1 MVQILLAL
9 LAGILTVSAP
19 CILLPLPILFGA
31 SVGQTSKTRPIF
43 ITLGFITT
51 FSILALGL
59 QYAVSKFGI
68 NPNYIRNT
76 AAFVLLVM
84 SGFMIWPKP
93 FEILMSHMS
102 GLITKASGISKSA
115 GSGNAGG
122 FITGVVIGAVWA
134 PCAGPILASI
144 ITLIIFQQETFRAG
158 VLLIAYA
165 IGAGIPM
172 LLIAYGGQTLT
183 TRIKSIAKYSNKIQQ
198 AFGVILIFVATSI
211 FFQYDTYI
219 QAWLLERVPFLGA
232 GLEKSILGEKNLSE
246 VKNKDNSN
254 TTLEEEY
261 KERQSQTVMKTELDV
276 YGKAPEIRG
285 ITNWI
290 NSNPLTLA
298 ELKGKVVLVDFW
310 TYSCINCIRTL
321 PYVTN
326 WYNKYKDQGFVVIG
340 IHAPEFEFEKINSN
354 VEKAVK
360 LYNIHYPVAQDNGFA
375 TWRAYSNQFWP
386 AHYLIDKNGDVVYT
400 HFGEGKYEITENNI
414 RYLLGLEVG
423 TETTDVS
430 KLNQIK
436 SPEMYFGL
444 NRLENLSSGQRASAD
459 AYDYIIPNR
468 LDVNNFA
475 LSGKWKFD
483 QDKAIFLGSQ
493 GKIKLHF
500 NSAKVHMVA
509 ESSKAQTIL
518 VKVDDKPP
526 VLINIAGSDLY
537 TLFDSE
543 EYREHV
549 MEITIPEAG
558 FEAFTFTF
566 G

>member
-31 SVGQTSKTRPIF
+31 SVGQTSRTRPIF
-43 ITLGFITT
+43 ITLGFIAT
-51 FSILALGL
+51 FSVLALSL
-59 QYAVSKFGI
+59 QYAVSKFDI
-68 NPNYIRNT
+68 NPNYIRDT
-76 AAFVLLVM
+76 AAVVLLLM
-84 SGFMIWPKP
+84 AGFMIWPKP
-93 FEILMSHMS
+93 FEILMTHLS
-102 GLITKASGISKSA
+102 GFITKVSGISKRA
-115 GSGNAGG
+115 GNGNLGG
-122 FITGVVIGAVWA
+122 FITGIIIGAVWA

-144 ITLIIFQQETFRAG
+144 LTLIILQQETFRAG
-158 VLLIAYA
+158 LLLISYA
-165 IGAGIPM
+165 TGAGIPM
-172 LLIAYGGQTLT
+172 LIIAYGGQTLT
-183 TRIKSIAKYSNKIQQ
+183 TKIKSITRYSTRIQQ
-198 AFGVILIFVATSI
+198 IFGIILILVATSI
-211 FFQYDTYI
+211 FFQYDTFI
-219 QAWLLERVPFLGA
+219 QAWLIERVPFFGA
-232 GLEKSILGEKNLSE
+232 GLEKNILGG
-246 VKNKDNSN
+246 KDLSN
-254 TTLEEEY
+254 TNNKEGTNSKLEKEL
-261 KERQSQTVMKTELDV
+261 KERQLKTTLKTEIDE

-298 ELKGKVVLVDFW
+298 ELKGKVVLIDFW

-326 WYNKYKDQGFVVIG
+326 WYDKYKDQGFVVIG
-340 IHAPEFEFEKINSN
+340 IHAPEFEFEKLNSN
-354 VEKAVK
+354 VEKAVRR
-360 LYNIHYPVAQDNGFA
+360 YNIHYPVAQDNGFA
-375 TWRAYSNQFWP
+375 TWRAYSNQYWP

-414 RYLLGLEVG
+414 KYLLDLEVG
-423 TETTDVS
+423 TETTDAS

-444 NRLENLSSGQRASAD
+444 NRLENLSSGQRASTD
-459 AYDYIIPNR
+459 VHDYVIPNR

-483 QDKAIFLGSQ
+483 QDKAIFLGSR
-493 GKIKLHF
+493 GKIKLYF

-509 ESSKAQTIL
+509 ESSKEQTIL
-518 VKVDDKPP
+518 VKVDDKPSL
-526 VLINIAGSDLY
+526 LINIGGSDLY

-543 EYREHV
+543 EYKEHV